1 MKSASGSGSSTS
13 CSRGAELWGKKS
25 AATPQPAPP
34 PERGRPVADAERSEA
49 QATGWGSATT
59 TMTPTPTLPLAGGGS
74 ALISRRDRG
83 SLTTALNR
91 LLRFATL
98 PNLMLVA
105 CAVVAVWFVAVPLSA
120 LLYNAFTEDTGF
132 GPGAF
137 SLDNFV
143 EAYSSWHIPRLFR
156 NSLIFAIATALTT
169 FVMGALVAWVV
180 ERTDA
185 PGAMFF
191 HTLSLL
197 SFAIPGLLM
206 AMAWIFVFS
215 PNIGWGNAVLKSVL
229 GLTEAPVNIYSMA
242 GMTWALSSH
251 YFPLAY
257 LALGPA
263 LRVLDV
269 RMEEAALMSGG
280 NYPQVFTRVTVPLLR
295 PAILSALLL
304 LFVMGMASY
313 EVPRLIGRP
322 ARIDVF
328 TTDIQGAIISTPP
341 AFGVASALGLTL
353 LAICVLAVLFY
364 RRATRHAE
372 AFATITGKGYRP
384 TRVRLGR
391 WRWPVALGIGAM
403 FVLALGLPLLTLI
416 WQSFFRNLAQPFF
429 SSTASATL
437 DNYDFILRYPI
448 FLAAVKTSV
457 LLGVMSA
464 TIVAGLTFVM
474 AWIAHRSL
482 PRYGFILDALAF
494 APIAIPGVIVGAGI
508 LVAYLMLPI
517 PIYNTIW
524 ILLVA
529 YVTLYLPYGMRFAS
543 SGITQIHR
551 ELEEVA
557 AVSGAGLGRIFGRII
572 LPLLA
577 PVLLAGW
584 IYVFVLAVRELG
596 ASIFLVGPGT
606 HVLGTISLTMWE
618 EGGSYGAVAALG
630 VVQIIPLIAI
640 VAGLRAIELRI
651 QRRAQVPE
659 S

>member
-1 MKSASGSGSSTS
+1 LSVAN
-13 CSRGAELWGKKS
+13 
-25 AATPQPAPP
+25 
-34 PERGRPVADAERSEA
+34 GR
-49 QATGWGSATT
+49 
-59 TMTPTPTLPLAGGGS
+59 LAGPP
-74 ALISRRDRG
+74 AAMAAARI
-83 SLTTALNR
+83 AR
-91 LLRFATL
+91 LVSL
-98 PNLMLVA
+98 PNLALLA
-105 CAVVAVWFVAVPLSA
+105 CVLAAVWLVFVPLSA

-132 GPGAF
+132 GPGPF

-143 EAYSSWHIPRLFR
+143 EAYSSWHILRLFR
-156 NSLIFAIATALTT
+156 NSLLFATATALTT
-169 FVMGALVAWVV
+169 FVMGGLVAWVV

-185 PGAMFF
+185 PGATLF

-197 SFAIPGLLM
+197 SFAVPGLLM
-206 AMAWIFVFS
+206 AMAWIFVLS
-215 PNIGWGNAVLKSVL
+215 PNIGWGNAVLKSL
-229 GLTEAPVNIYSMA
+229 FGLAEAPLNIYSMA
-242 GMTWALSSH
+242 GMTWALASH

-280 NYPQVFTRVTVPLLR
+280 SIGQVFARVTLPLLR

-328 TTDIQGAIISTPP
+328 TTDIQGAIIATPP
-341 AFGVASALGLTL
+341 SFGVASALGLTL
-353 LAICVLAVLFY
+353 LAICVLAVFLY

-384 TRVRLGR
+384 TRVKLGR
-391 WRWPVALGIGAM
+391 WRWPVALGLGAM
-403 FVLALGLPLLTLI
+403 FAIALGLPLLTLV

-429 SSTASATL
+429 SSAAQATL

-448 FLAAVKTSV
+448 FLSAVKTSV
-457 LLGVMSA
+457 LLAAMAA
-464 TIVAGLTFVM
+464 TIVAALTFVM
-474 AWIAHRSL
+474 AWIAQRAL
-482 PRYGFILDALAF
+482 PRYGFLLDALAF

-551 ELEEVA
+551 ELEEMA
-557 AVSGAGLGRIFGRII
+557 SVSGASLGQTFGRIM

-630 VVQIIPLIAI
+630 VIQIVPLIAI

-651 QRRAQVPE
+651 QRRAQVQQP

>member
-13 CSRGAELWGKKS
+13 CSRGGDGAGH
-25 AATPQPAPP
+25 AARPKGRRVSVANERLEPQPA
-34 PERGRPVADAERSEA
+34 GAAV
-49 QATGWGSATT
+49 
-59 TMTPTPTLPLAGGGS
+59 
-74 ALISRRDRG
+74 SR
-83 SLTTALNR
+83 AVR
-91 LLRFATL
+91 LATL
-98 PNLMLVA
+98 PNILLVA
-105 CAVVAVWFVAVPLSA
+105 CVVVAVWLVFVPLSA

-137 SLDNFV
+137 SVENFI
-143 EAYSSWHIPRLFR
+143 EAYSSWHILRLFW
-156 NSLIFAIATALTT
+156 NSLVFALGTAVTT

-185 PGAMFF
+185 PGATLF

-197 SFAIPGLLM
+197 SFAVPGLLM

-215 PNIGWGNAVLKSVL
+215 PNIGWGNAVLMSAFGL
-229 GLTEAPVNIYSMA
+229 GEPPVNIYSMA

-269 RMEEAALMSGG
+269 RMEEAGLMSGG
-280 NYPQVFTRVTVPLLR
+280 NYPQVFTRVTLPLLR

-341 AFGVASALGLTL
+341 AFGVASALGVTL
-353 LAICVLAVLFY
+353 LAICILAVYFY

-372 AFATITGKGYRP
+372 SFATITGKGYRP
-384 TRVRLGR
+384 TRVKLGP

-403 FVLALGLPLLTLI
+403 FALALGLPLLTLV

-429 SSTASATL
+429 SSAAQATL
-437 DNYDFILRYPI
+437 DNYDFILSYPI
-448 FLAAVKTSV
+448 FLSAVKTSV
-457 LLGVMSA
+457 LLAAMAA

-474 AWIAHRSL
+474 AWIAQRSL
-482 PRYGFILDALAF
+482 PRYGFLLDALAF

-551 ELEEVA
+551 ELEEA
-557 AVSGAGLGRIFGRII
+557 ASMSGAGLGQTFRRIM

-630 VVQIIPLIAI
+630 VIQIVPLAII
-640 VAGLRAIELRI
+640 VAGLRAVELRI
-651 QRRAQVPE
+651 QRRAQA
-659 S
+659 SGATTQ

>member
-1 MKSASGSGSSTS
+1 MAIGASSA
-13 CSRGAELWGKKS
+13 
-25 AATPQPAPP
+25 
-34 PERGRPVADAERSEA
+34 VADDIGRWPAR
-49 QATGWGSATT
+49 W
-59 TMTPTPTLPLAGGGS
+59 
-74 ALISRRDRG
+74 
-83 SLTTALNR
+83 
-91 LLRFATL
+91 LRL
-98 PNLMLVA
+98 PNLLLAA
-105 CAVVAVWFVAVPLSA
+105 CVVLAVWFVFVPISA
-120 LLYNAFTEDTGF
+120 LIYNAFTEDTSF
-132 GPGAF
+132 GPGAL

-143 EAYSSWHIPRLFR
+143 EAYASWSILRLFR
-156 NSLIFAIATALTT
+156 NSLIFALGTAVLT
-169 FVMGALVAWVV
+169 FAMGALVAWVV
-180 ERTDA
+180 ERSDA
-185 PGAMFF
+185 PGGALF

-215 PNIGWGNAVLKSVL
+215 PNIGWGNAVLKSAF
-229 GLTEAPVNIYSMA
+229 GLNEAPVNIYSMA
-242 GMTWALSSH
+242 GMTWALASH

-257 LALGPA
+257 LSLGPA

-269 RMEEAALMSGG
+269 RMEEAGLVAGG
-280 NYPQVFTRVTVPLLR
+280 RYAQVFARITLPLLR

-328 TTDIQGAIISTPP
+328 TTDIQGAIIATPP
-341 AFGVASALGLTL
+341 QFGVASALSLTL
-353 LAICVLAVLFY
+353 LAICVLAVFFY

-372 AFATITGKGYRP
+372 AFATITGKGYMP
-384 TRVRLGR
+384 TRVKLGR
-391 WRWPVALGIGAM
+391 WRWPVAVGVGIM
-403 FVLALGLPLLTLI
+403 FVLALGLPLFTLI
-416 WQSFFRNLAQPFF
+416 WQSFFRNLVQPFF
-429 SSTASATL
+429 SSSANFTL
-437 DNYDFILRYPI
+437 ENYEFILSYPI

-457 LLGVMSA
+457 ILAALAA

-474 AWIAHRSL
+474 AWIAQRAL

-551 ELEEVA
+551 ELEEMA
-557 AVSGAGLGRIFGRII
+557 AMSGAGIGQILGRIM

-630 VVQIIPLIAI
+630 VVQIVPLIAI
-640 VAGLRAIELRI
+640 VAGLRWLELRI
-651 QRRAQVPE
+651 QRRAQVQPA
-659 S
+659 

>member
-1 MKSASGSGSSTS
+1 MTVANN
-13 CSRGAELWGKKS
+13 RLA
-25 AATPQPAPP
+25 
-34 PERGRPVADAERSEA
+34 GRP
-49 QATGWGSATT
+49 
-59 TMTPTPTLPLAGGGS
+59 AG
-74 ALISRRDRG
+74 AAVSR
-83 SLTTALNR
+83 AVR
-91 LLRFATL
+91 LATL
-98 PNLMLVA
+98 PNILLVA
-105 CAVVAVWFVAVPLSA
+105 CVVVAVWLVFVPLSA

-137 SLDNFV
+137 SLDNFI
-143 EAYSSWHIPRLFR
+143 EAYSSWHILRLFG
-156 NSLIFAIATALTT
+156 NSLVFALGTAVTT

-185 PGAMFF
+185 PGATLF

-197 SFAIPGLLM
+197 SFAVPGLLM

-215 PNIGWGNAVLKSVL
+215 PNIGWGNAVLMSAFGL
-229 GLTEAPVNIYSMA
+229 GEPPVNIYSMA

-269 RMEEAALMSGG
+269 RMEEAGMMSGG
-280 NYPQVFTRVTVPLLR
+280 NYPQVFTRVTLPLLR

-341 AFGVASALGLTL
+341 AFGVASALGVTL
-353 LAICVLAVLFY
+353 LAICIMAVYFY

-372 AFATITGKGYRP
+372 SFATITGKGYRP
-384 TRVRLGR
+384 TRVKLGP

-403 FVLALGLPLLTLI
+403 FALALGLPLLTLV

-429 SSTASATL
+429 SSAAQATL
-437 DNYDFILRYPI
+437 DNYDFILSYPI
-448 FLAAVKTSV
+448 FLSAVKTSV
-457 LLGVMSA
+457 LLAAMAA

-474 AWIAHRSL
+474 AWIAQRSL
-482 PRYGFILDALAF
+482 PRYGFLLDALAF

-551 ELEEVA
+551 ELEEA
-557 AVSGAGLGRIFGRII
+557 ASMAGAGLGQTFRRIM

-630 VVQIIPLIAI
+630 VIQIVPLAII
-640 VAGLRAIELRI
+640 VAGLRAVELHI
-651 QRRAQVPE
+651 QRRAQAQQ

>member
-1 MKSASGSGSSTS
+1 LSIAHGRVDGLP
-13 CSRGAELWGKKS
+13 AL
-25 AATPQPAPP
+25 AAV
-34 PERGRPVADAERSEA
+34 GRIA
-49 QATGWGSATT
+49 
-59 TMTPTPTLPLAGGGS
+59 
-74 ALISRRDRG
+74 
-83 SLTTALNR
+83 R
-91 LLRFATL
+91 LVTL
-98 PNLMLVA
+98 PNIALVA
-105 CAVVAVWFVAVPLSA
+105 CVLAAVWFVFVPLTA
-120 LLYNAFTEDTGF
+120 LVYNAFTEDTGF

-143 EAYSSWHIPRLFR
+143 EAYSSWHILRLFR
-156 NSLIFAIATALTT
+156 NSLIFAAATALTT

-185 PGAMFF
+185 PGGALF

-215 PNIGWGNAVLKSVL
+215 PNIGWGNAVLKSAF
-229 GLTEAPVNIYSMA
+229 GLAEAPVNIYSMA
-242 GMTWALSSH
+242 GMTWALASH

-280 NYPQVFTRVTVPLLR
+280 NFAQVFGRVTLPLLR

-328 TTDIQGAIISTPP
+328 TTDIQGAIIATPP

-353 LAICVLAVLFY
+353 LAICVLAVFFY

-372 AFATITGKGYRP
+372 SFATITGKGYRP
-384 TRVRLGR
+384 TRVKLGR
-391 WRWPVALGIGAM
+391 WRWPVALALGTM
-403 FVLALGLPLLTLI
+403 FAFALGLPLVTLV
-416 WQSFFRNLAQPFF
+416 WQSFFRNLAQPFY
-429 SSTASATL
+429 SSAALATL

-457 LLGVMSA
+457 LLAAMAA

-474 AWIAHRSL
+474 AWIAQRSL

-551 ELEEVA
+551 ELEEMA
-557 AVSGAGLGRIFGRII
+557 SVSGASLGQTFARIM

-630 VVQIIPLIAI
+630 VIQIVPLIVI

-651 QRRAQVPE
+651 QRRAQGIDTAP
-659 S
+659 

>member
-1 MKSASGSGSSTS
+1 M
-13 CSRGAELWGKKS
+13 
-25 AATPQPAPP
+25 AAPV
-34 PERGRPVADAERSEA
+34 RPTV
-49 QATGWGSATT
+49 QG
-59 TMTPTPTLPLAGGGS
+59 
-74 ALISRRDRG
+74 ALIEAPAAG
-83 SLTTALNR
+83 R
-91 LLRFATL
+91 LLAFASPPRL
-98 PNLMLVA
+98 LLIA
-105 CAVVAVWFVAVPLSA
+105 CAGIALWLVLVPLSA

-143 EAYSSWHIPRLFR
+143 EAYSSWHILRLFW
-156 NSLIFAIATALTT
+156 NSLVFAVATAVTT
-169 FVMGALVAWVV
+169 FVMGAAIAWVV

-185 PGAMFF
+185 PGASLF
-191 HTLSLL
+191 HTLALL

-206 AMAWIFVFS
+206 AMAWIFVLS
-215 PNIGWGNAVLKSVL
+215 PNIGWGNALLKSAFGL
-229 GLTEAPVNIYSMA
+229 GEAPLNIYSMA
-242 GMTWALSSH
+242 GMTWALASH

-263 LRVLDV
+263 LRVIDM
-269 RMEEAALMSGG
+269 RMEEAALMAGG
-280 NYPQVFTRVTVPLLR
+280 HYGQVFARVTLPLLR

-328 TTDIQGAIISTPP
+328 TTDIQGAIIAAPP
-341 AFGVASALGLTL
+341 AFGVASALSLTL
-353 LAICVLAVLFY
+353 LAICVLAVSFY
-364 RRATRHAE
+364 RRATRDAD
-372 AFATITGKGYRP
+372 AFATITGKGYKP
-384 TRVRLGR
+384 TRVKLRR
-391 WRWPVALGIGAM
+391 WRWPVALAIGAL
-403 FVLALGLPLLTLI
+403 FLCALGLPLFTLV
-416 WQSFFRNLAQPFF
+416 WQSFFRNLVQPFA
-429 SSTASATL
+429 STGASATL
-437 DNYDFILRYPI
+437 DNYEFILSYPI
-448 FLAAVKTSV
+448 FLSAVKTSV
-457 LLGVMSA
+457 VLAAMAA

-474 AWIAHRSL
+474 AWIAQRAL

-517 PIYNTIW
+517 PVYNTIW
-524 ILLVA
+524 ILLIA

-551 ELEEVA
+551 ELEEAAEVA
-557 AVSGAGLGRIFGRII
+557 GAGIGQVLGRIM

-630 VVQIIPLIAI
+630 VIQIVPLVVI
-640 VAGLRAIELRI
+640 VAGLRWLELRI
-651 QRRAQVPE
+651 QRRAQQ

>member
-1 MKSASGSGSSTS
+1 VSVANE
-13 CSRGAELWGKKS
+13 RLD
-25 AATPQPAPP
+25 PP
-34 PERGRPVADAERSEA
+34 PGGATVGRAV
-49 QATGWGSATT
+49 G
-59 TMTPTPTLPLAGGGS
+59 L
-74 ALISRRDRG
+74 
-83 SLTTALNR
+83 
-91 LLRFATL
+91 ATL
-98 PNLMLVA
+98 PNLLLVA
-105 CAVVAVWFVAVPLSA
+105 CVAVAVWLVFVPLSA

-137 SLDNFV
+137 SLDNFI
-143 EAYSSWHIPRLFR
+143 EAYSSWHILRLFW
-156 NSLIFAIATALTT
+156 NSLVFALGTAVTT

-185 PGAMFF
+185 PGATLF

-197 SFAIPGLLM
+197 SFAVPGLLM

-215 PNIGWGNAVLKSVL
+215 PNIGWGNAVLMSAF
-229 GLTEAPVNIYSMA
+229 GLVEPPVNIYSMA

-269 RMEEAALMSGG
+269 RMEEAGLMSGG
-280 NYPQVFTRVTVPLLR
+280 NYPQVFTRVTLPLLR

-341 AFGVASALGLTL
+341 AFGVASALGVTL
-353 LAICVLAVLFY
+353 LAICIMAVYFY

-372 AFATITGKGYRP
+372 SFATITGKGYRP
-384 TRVRLGR
+384 TRVKLGP

-403 FVLALGLPLLTLI
+403 FAVALGLPLLTLV

-429 SSTASATL
+429 SSAAQATL
-437 DNYDFILRYPI
+437 DNYDFILSYPI
-448 FLAAVKTSV
+448 FLSAVKTSV
-457 LLGVMSA
+457 LLAAMAA
-464 TIVAGLTFVM
+464 TIVSGLTFVM
-474 AWIAHRSL
+474 AWIAQRSL
-482 PRYGFILDALAF
+482 PRYGFLLDALAF

-551 ELEEVA
+551 ELEEA
-557 AVSGAGLGRIFGRII
+557 ASMAGAGLGQTFRKIM

-630 VVQIIPLIAI
+630 VIQIVPLAII
-640 VAGLRAIELRI
+640 VAGLRAVELRI
-651 QRRAQVPE
+651 QRRAQAQQ

>member
-1 MKSASGSGSSTS
+1 MTVANN
-13 CSRGAELWGKKS
+13 RLA
-25 AATPQPAPP
+25 
-34 PERGRPVADAERSEA
+34 GRP
-49 QATGWGSATT
+49 
-59 TMTPTPTLPLAGGGS
+59 AG
-74 ALISRRDRG
+74 AAVSR
-83 SLTTALNR
+83 AVR
-91 LLRFATL
+91 LATL
-98 PNLMLVA
+98 PNILLVA
-105 CAVVAVWFVAVPLSA
+105 CVVVAVWLVFVPLSA

-137 SLDNFV
+137 SLDNFI
-143 EAYSSWHIPRLFR
+143 EAYSSWHILRLFW
-156 NSLIFAIATALTT
+156 NSLVFALGTAVTT

-185 PGAMFF
+185 PGATLF

-197 SFAIPGLLM
+197 SFAVPGLLM

-215 PNIGWGNAVLKSVL
+215 PNIGWGNAVLMSAFGL
-229 GLTEAPVNIYSMA
+229 GEPPVNIYSMA

-269 RMEEAALMSGG
+269 RMEEAGLMSGG
-280 NYPQVFTRVTVPLLR
+280 NYPQVFTRVTLPLLR

-341 AFGVASALGLTL
+341 AFGVASALGVTL
-353 LAICVLAVLFY
+353 LAICIMAVYFY

-372 AFATITGKGYRP
+372 SFATITGKGYRP
-384 TRVRLGR
+384 TRVKLGP

-403 FVLALGLPLLTLI
+403 FALALGLPLLTLV

-429 SSTASATL
+429 SSAAQATL
-437 DNYDFILRYPI
+437 DNYDFILSYPI
-448 FLAAVKTSV
+448 FLSAVKTSV
-457 LLGVMSA
+457 LLAAMAA

-474 AWIAHRSL
+474 AWIAQRSL
-482 PRYGFILDALAF
+482 PRYGFLLDALAF

-551 ELEEVA
+551 ELEEA
-557 AVSGAGLGRIFGRII
+557 ASMSGAGLGQTFRKIM

-630 VVQIIPLIAI
+630 VIQIVPLAII
-640 VAGLRAIELRI
+640 VAGLRAVELHI
-651 QRRAQVPE
+651 QRRAQAQQ

>member
-1 MKSASGSGSSTS
+1 MSIANGRLDRLPRVSVVGNLGERVT
-13 CSRGAELWGKKS
+13 R
-25 AATPQPAPP
+25 AAVT
-34 PERGRPVADAERSEA
+34 
-49 QATGWGSATT
+49 
-59 TMTPTPTLPLAGGGS
+59 
-74 ALISRRDRG
+74 
-83 SLTTALNR
+83 
-91 LLRFATL
+91 
-98 PNLMLVA
+98 LVA
-105 CAVVAVWFVAVPLSA
+105 CVVVVAWLVLVPLSA

-132 GPGAF
+132 GPGGV
-137 SLDNFV
+137 SLENFV
-143 EAYSSWHIPRLFR
+143 EAYSSWHILGLLW
-156 NSLIFAIATALTT
+156 NSLVFAVGTALTT
-169 FVMGALVAWVV
+169 LVMGALVAWVV

-185 PGAMFF
+185 PGGSLF

-197 SFAIPGLLM
+197 SFAVPGLLI

-215 PNIGWGNAVLKSVL
+215 PNIGWGNAVLKAAF
-229 GLTEAPVNIYSMA
+229 GLSEAPVNIYSMA

-257 LALGPA
+257 LVLGPA
-263 LRVLDV
+263 LRALDL
-269 RMEEAALMSGG
+269 RMEEAALMAGG
-280 NYPQVFTRVTVPLLR
+280 SYPQVFARVTLPLLR
-295 PAILSALLL
+295 PAVLSALLL

-328 TTDIQGAIISTPP
+328 TTDIQGAIIAAPP

-364 RRATRHAE
+364 RRATQHADS
-372 AFATITGKGYRP
+372 FATVTGKGYRP
-384 TRVRLGR
+384 ARIKLGR
-391 WRWPVALGIGAM
+391 ARWPVAVGIGAM
-403 FVLALGLPLLTLI
+403 FVFALGLPLVTLI
-416 WQSFFRNLAQPFF
+416 WQSFFRNLAQPFVF
-429 SSTASATL
+429 TSARATL
-437 DNYDFILRYPI
+437 DNYEFILSYPI

-457 LLGVMSA
+457 LLAAMAA

-474 AWIAHRSL
+474 AWIAQRWL
-482 PRYGFILDALAF
+482 TRYGFVLDALAF

-508 LVAYLMLPI
+508 LIAYLMLPI

-543 SGITQIHR
+543 SGIAQIHR
-551 ELEEVA
+551 ELEEMA
-557 AVSGAGLGRIFGRII
+557 AVSGAGLAQTFLRIM

-630 VVQIIPLIAI
+630 VIQIVPLVVI
-640 VAGLRAIELRI
+640 VAGLRSIELRI
-651 QRRAQVPE
+651 QRRAQGVAAVA
-659 S
+659 